1 MFTQICAQDWK
12 WEWSLASKPD
22 IPIEISGISMLG
34 DGLAGWVVGTDG
46 KTGTAYHTSDGWNT
60 WKEMKIDN
68 FMSIKSKDISFIDE
82 LNG

>member
-1 MFTQICAQDWK
+1 
-12 WEWSLASKPD
+12 
-22 IPIEISGISMLG
+22 MLG